1 MSDQVFV
8 TKPVKPLKKDKS
20 LLIRMSVDERAIFDE
35 RLRESG
41 YKAAGAFVRDYV
53 INSKPKR
60 RYVIIPQAQKAS
72 EHLVELAQMI
82 MDDEEKEVLVK
93 KIMYVA
99 MNVFGELEKVRLGGK
114 GEEGEDYDW

>member
-1 MSDQVFV
+1 MSDQVLT
-8 TKPVKPLKKDKS
+8 TKAIKLAKKDKS

-35 RLRESG
+35 RLKESG

-82 MDDEEKEVLVK
+82 MDDNEKELLIK

-99 MNVFGELEKVRLGGK
+99 MNIFGELDKVRLGGK
-114 GEEGEDYDW
+114 GEEGEGYDW

>member
-1 MSDQVFV
+1 MSDQVLT
-8 TKPVKPLKKDKS
+8 TKAIKPAKKDKS

-35 RLRESG
+35 RLKESG

-82 MDDEEKEVLVK
+82 MDDKEKELLIK

-99 MNVFGELEKVRLGGK
+99 MNIFGELDKVRLGGK
-114 GEEGEDYDW
+114 GEEGEGYDW

>member
-1 MSDQVFV
+1 MSDQVLI
-8 TKPVKPLKKDKS
+8 TKPVKPPKKDKS

-35 RLRESG
+35 RLEESG

-82 MDDEEKEVLVK
+82 MDDKEKEVLIK

-99 MNVFGELEKVRLGGK
+99 MNVFGELAKVRLGGK
-114 GEEGEDYDW
+114 GEEGGDYDW

>member
-1 MSDQVFV
+1 MSDQVLT
-8 TKPVKPLKKDKS
+8 TKPIKPAKKDKS

-35 RLRESG
+35 RLKESG

-82 MDDEEKEVLVK
+82 MDDQDKELLIK
-93 KIMYVA
+93 KITYVA
-99 MNVFGELEKVRLGGK
+99 MNIFGELEKIKVGGN

>member
-1 MSDQVFV
+1 MSDQVLT
-8 TKPVKPLKKDKS
+8 TKAIKLAKKDKS

-35 RLRESG
+35 RLKESG
-41 YKAAGAFVRDYV
+41 YKAAGAFVRDYF

-82 MDDEEKEVLVK
+82 MDDKEKELLIK

-99 MNVFGELEKVRLGGK
+99 MNIFGELDKVRLGGK
-114 GEEGEDYDW
+114 GEEGEGYDW

>member
-1 MSDQVFV
+1 MSDQVLA
-8 TKPVKPLKKDKS
+8 TKPIKLAKKDKS

-35 RLRESG
+35 RLKESG

-82 MDDEEKEVLVK
+82 MDDKEKEVLMK

>member
-1 MSDQVFV
+1 MSDQVLT
-8 TKPVKPLKKDKS
+8 TKAIKLAKKDKS

-35 RLRESG
+35 RLKESG

-82 MDDEEKEVLVK
+82 MDDKEKELLIK

-99 MNVFGELEKVRLGGK
+99 MNIFGELDKVRLGGK
-114 GEEGEDYDW
+114 GEEGEGYDW